1 MRVWAAANQKGG
13 VGKTTTIVSLAGIL
27 SRQGKRVLLIDLD
40 PHGSLTV
47 YFGFD
52 PDTHEPS
59 LYHLFQS
66 PPLDVKKIIVNTK
79 LDNIKLIPAST
90 AIATLDRQLG
100 TQEGKGLVIRR
111 ALVSCFDEYD
121 YCLIDCP
128 PVLGVLMVNALA
140 AAEHLLIPVQTEF
153 LAIKGLERMMRTLQ
167 MIIKSRKHPLVYTVV
182 GTMFDRRTRA
192 AIDSLQVLREQYGKK
207 IWESVIPLDTQFREA
222 SRKGLPI
229 AYVAPG
235 SRGALAYE
243 ALMQALVGEA
253 PVLPVIQTGVSG
265 T

>member
-13 VGKTTTIVSLAGIL
+13 VGKTTTIVSLAGLL
-27 SRQGKRVLLIDLD
+27 SSQGKRVLLIDLD
-40 PHGSLTV
+40 PHGSLTA

-59 LYHLFQS
+59 LYHLFQD
-66 PPLDVKKIIVNTK
+66 PPLPVKKIIVDTK
-79 LDNIKLIPAST
+79 IDSIKLIPAAT

-111 ALVSCFDEYD
+111 ALVSCFDDFD

-128 PVLGVLMVNALA
+128 PILGVLMVNALA

-167 MIIKSRKHPLVYTVV
+167 MIMKSRKHPLAYTVV
-182 GTMFDRRTRA
+182 ATMFDRRTRA
-192 AIDSLQVLREQYGKK
+192 AQDSLQVLRAQYADKL
-207 IWESVIPLDTQFREA
+207 WDSVIPLDTQFREA
-222 SRKGLPI
+222 STKGLPI
-229 AYVAPG
+229 AYVAPA
-235 SRGALAYE
+235 SRGAIAYA
-243 ALMQALVGEA
+243 ALLQSLTGD
-253 PVLPVIQTGVSG
+253 VITTTTVQTGMSG
-265 T
+265 A